1 MEKYKIGK
9 IVNAVGLK
17 GEVKVYNYSDY
28 KERFEEIDTV
38 FVEDKKY
45 IILNT
50 RYMKDVAI
58 LKLQGVED
66 RNGAEALKNKD
77 LYITEEML
85 RTLPEDTYYIKD
97 LIGIKVIDSNDQY
110 VGIISDVLKNNAQDL
125 YEIELE
131 NKKKFLLPAVEEFV
145 LNINMDEKTMKVKL
159 IEGLLDL

>member
-1 MEKYKIGK
+1 MERYKIGR

-28 KERFEEIDTV
+28 KERFEEIETV
-38 FVEDKKY
+38 FVEDEKY
-45 IILNT
+45 HILNT

-58 LKLQGVED
+58 LKLEGIDD
-66 RNGAEALKNKD
+66 RNGAEALKDKD

-85 RTLPEDTYYIKD
+85 RILPEDTYYIKD
-97 LIGIKVIDSNDQY
+97 LIGIKVIDSNGEY

-145 LNINMDEKTMKVKL
+145 LNINMEKKTMKVNL

>member
-1 MEKYKIGK
+1 MDRYKIGK

-28 KERFEEIDTV
+28 KERFEEIETV
-38 FVEDKKY
+38 FVEDIEY
-45 IILNT
+45 RILNA

-58 LKLQGVED
+58 LKLEGVED
-66 RNGAEALKNKD
+66 RNGAEALKDKD
-77 LYITEEML
+77 LYITENML

-97 LIGIKVIDSNDQY
+97 LVGIKVIDMDGQY
-110 VGIISDVLKNNAQDL
+110 VGIISDVLKNSAQDL

-145 LNINMDEKTMKVKL
+145 LKINMEEKTMQVKL

>member
-1 MEKYKIGK
+1 MERYKIGK

-45 IILNT
+45 TIMNA

-58 LKLQGVED
+58 LKLEGVED
-66 RNGAEALKNKD
+66 RNGAEALKDKD

-85 RTLPEDTYYIKD
+85 RILPEDTYYIKD
-97 LIGIKVIDSNDQY
+97 LIGIKVMDSNGEY
-110 VGIISDVLKNNAQDL
+110 VGIISDVLKNSAQDL

-145 LNINMDEKTMKVKL
+145 LNINMEEKTMKVNL
-159 IEGLLDL
+159 IDGLLDL

>member
-28 KERFEEIDTV
+28 KERFQEIDTV
-38 FVEDKKY
+38 FVEDEKY
-45 IILNT
+45 AILNT

-58 LKLQGVED
+58 LKLEGVED
-66 RNGAEALKNKD
+66 RNGAEALKDKD
-77 LYITEEML
+77 LYITEDML
-85 RTLPEDTYYIKD
+85 RVLPDDTYYIKD
-97 LIGIKVIDSNDQY
+97 LIGLEVIDEKGGNLG
-110 VGIISDVLKNNAQDL
+110 VVTDVFKNAAQDL

-131 NKKKFLLPAVEEFV
+131 NKKKILLPAVEEFV
-145 LNINMDEKTMKVKL
+145 LDINMDNKKMTVRL

>member
-1 MEKYKIGK
+1 MEKYKIGR

-38 FVEDKKY
+38 FVEEEKY
-45 IILNT
+45 AILNT

-58 LKLQGVED
+58 LKLAGVED
-66 RNGAEALKNKD
+66 RNGAEALKEKD

-85 RTLPEDTYYIKD
+85 RVLPEDTYYVKD
-97 LIGIKVIDSNDQY
+97 LIGLQVTDEKGEILGV
-110 VGIISDVLKNNAQDL
+110 VTDVFKNTAQDL

-131 NKKKFLLPAVEEFV
+131 NKKKILLPAVEEFV
-145 LNINMDEKTMKVKL
+145 LDINMEHKRMTVRL

>member
-1 MEKYKIGK
+1 MDRYKIGK

-28 KERFEEIDTV
+28 KERFEEIETV
-38 FVEDKKY
+38 FVEDIEY
-45 IILNT
+45 RILNA

-58 LKLQGVED
+58 LKLEGVED
-66 RNGAEALKNKD
+66 RNGAEALKDKD
-77 LYITEEML
+77 LYITENML

-97 LIGIKVIDSNDQY
+97 LIGIKVIDMDGQY
-110 VGIISDVLKNNAQDL
+110 VGIISDVLKNSAQDL

-145 LNINMDEKTMKVKL
+145 LNINMEEKTMQVKL

>member
-9 IVNAVGLK
+9 IVNVVGLK

-28 KERFEEIDTV
+28 KERFEEIDTI
-38 FVEDKKY
+38 FVEEKKY
-45 IILNT
+45 GILNT

-58 LKLQGVED
+58 LKLEGVED

-97 LIGIKVIDSNDQY
+97 LIGIKVIDTEGQY
-110 VGIISDVLKNNAQDL
+110 VGILRDVLKNNAQDL
-125 YEIELE
+125 YEIELD
-131 NKKKFLLPAVEEFV
+131 NNKKFLLPAVEEFV
-145 LNINMDEKTMKVKL
+145 LNINMEERTMKVRI

>member
-1 MEKYKIGK
+1 MERYKIGK

-28 KERFEEIDTV
+28 KERFEEIETV
-38 FVEDKKY
+38 FIEEEKY
-45 IILNT
+45 TIIST

-58 LKLQGVED
+58 LKLEGVEN
-66 RNGAEALKNKD
+66 RNAAEALKEKD

-97 LIGIKVIDSNDQY
+97 LIGIKVTNSNGEY
-110 VGIISDVLKNNAQDL
+110 VGVLCDVLKNSAQDL

-145 LNINMDEKTMKVKL
+145 LNINMKERTMKVNL
-159 IEGLLDL
+159 IDGLLDL

>member
-1 MEKYKIGK
+1 MERYKIGK

-28 KERFEEIDTV
+28 KERFEEIKTV

-45 IILNT
+45 AIMNT

-58 LKLQGVED
+58 LKLEGVED
-66 RNGAEALKNKD
+66 RNGAEALKDKD
-77 LYITEEML
+77 LYIPEEML
-85 RTLPEDTYYIKD
+85 RVLPEDTYYIKD
-97 LIGIKVIDSNDQY
+97 LIGIKVTDANGEYI
-110 VGIISDVLKNNAQDL
+110 GILCDVLKNNAQDL

-145 LNINMDEKTMKVKL
+145 LNINMEEKTMKVNL
-159 IEGLLDL
+159 IDGLLDL

>member
-28 KERFEEIDTV
+28 KERFAELAYI
-38 FVEDKKY
+38 FVEEKKTS
-45 IILNT
+45 ILNV

-58 LKLQGVED
+58 LLLEGVTD
-66 RNGAEALKNKD
+66 RNGAEALKGKD
-77 LYITEEML
+77 LYIMADML

-97 LIGIKVIDSNDQY
+97 LVGLKVIDTNGGY
-110 VGIISDVLKNNAQDL
+110 LGILSEVYQNRAQDL

-131 NKKKFLLPAVEEFV
+131 NKKKILLPAVDEFV
-145 LNINMDEKTMKVKL
+145 LEINMKERTMTVHL
-159 IEGLLDL
+159 VDGLLDL

>member
-1 MEKYKIGK
+1 MERYKIGR

-28 KERFEEIDTV
+28 KERFEEIETV
-38 FVEDKKY
+38 FVEDEKY
-45 IILNT
+45 QIVNA

-58 LKLQGVED
+58 LKLEGVED
-66 RNGAEALKNKD
+66 RNGAEALKDKD

-97 LIGIKVIDSNDQY
+97 LIGIKVTDSNGEY
-110 VGIISDVLKNNAQDL
+110 VGIVSDVLKNNAQDL

-145 LNINMDEKTMKVKL
+145 LNINMEEKTMKINL

>member
-28 KERFEEIDTV
+28 KERFSEIEDV
-38 FVEDKKY
+38 FVEDEKY
-45 IILNT
+45 VILNT

-58 LKLQGVED
+58 LKLEGVDD
-66 RNGAEALKNKD
+66 RNGAEALKGKD

-97 LIGIKVIDSNDQY
+97 LIGIKVIDSDGEY
-110 VGIISDVLKNNAQDL
+110 LGILSDVYKNSAQDL

-131 NKKKFLLPAVEEFV
+131 NKKKILLPAVEEFV
-145 LNINMDEKTMKVKL
+145 LDINMEERVMKVRL
-159 IEGLLDL
+159 IDGLLDL

>member
-1 MEKYKIGK
+1 MDRYKIGK

-28 KERFEEIDTV
+28 KERFEEIEMV
-38 FVEDKKY
+38 FVEETEYK
-45 IILNT
+45 ILNA

-66 RNGAEALKNKD
+66 RNGAEALKDKD
-77 LYITEEML
+77 LYITENML
-85 RTLPEDTYYIKD
+85 RILPEDTYYIKD
-97 LIGIKVIDSNDQY
+97 LIGIKVIDPQGQY
-110 VGIISDVLKNNAQDL
+110 VGTISDVLKNSGQDL

-145 LNINMDEKTMKVKL
+145 LNINMQEKTMQVKL

>member
-1 MEKYKIGK
+1 MERYKIGR

-28 KERFEEIDTV
+28 KERFEEIETV
-38 FVEDKKY
+38 FVEDIEY
-45 IILNT
+45 RIMNA

-58 LKLQGVED
+58 LKLEGVDD
-66 RNGAEALKNKD
+66 RNGAEALRDKD
-77 LYITEEML
+77 LYIPEEML
-85 RTLPEDTYYIKD
+85 RILPEDTYYIKD
-97 LIGIKVIDSNDQY
+97 LIGIKVTDPNGQY
-110 VGIISDVLKNNAQDL
+110 VGIICDVLKNNAQDL

-145 LNINMDEKTMKVKL
+145 LNINMEEKTMKVKL